1 VSRNLSSGGSLGRK
15 LSATSS
21 NHQLAPLPLVPNYFT
36 KKKYSDTLLPRMNAA
51 KIAKF
56 KMVVKVP
63 SEGI

>member
-1 VSRNLSSGGSLGRK
+1 MANNVSLGQK

-21 NHQLAPLPLVPNYFT
+21 NHQLAPLPMTPNFFT
-36 KKKYSDTLLPRMNAA
+36 RKKYSDVVLPRMNAA
-51 KIAKF
+51 KIAKI